1 MKSILRW
8 GGTQLCQCPVL
19 GRLFCLLPW
28 WLSDTLTAP
37 SGAQK
42 KIKKR
47 KHASELRNCSLFFGG
62 GGTGVG
68 HFGMKNGCSDMEITD
83 SKQGGGADL
92 RLWPP
97 WPNLIAQLLEGRTYI
112 TYLKGSREL
121 TIPKRSPD
129 LPGVYVFFSK
139 SRIIRSEKYS
149 ARGLRKATQ
158 QGELAWGSQVFIG
171 RKDKSIN
178 KGRMFDWDPPPG
190 FGSLDGFVFWQNK
203 ST

>member
-37 SGAQK
+37 SE
-42 KIKKR
+42 
-47 KHASELRNCSLFFGG
+47 ELFTFFCG

-68 HFGMKNGCSDMEITD
+68 HFSMKNGCSDMEITD

-97 WPNLIAQLLEGRTYI
+97 WPNLIAQLLEGKTYI

-129 LPGVYVFFSK
+129 LPGVYVFFLNQGLSGL
-139 SRIIRSEKYS
+139 RNIQLEVSEK
-149 ARGLRKATQ
+149 LRSRENWLEAAKC
-158 QGELAWGSQVFIG
+158 S
-171 RKDKSIN
+171 
-178 KGRMFDWDPPPG
+178 
-190 FGSLDGFVFWQNK
+190 
-203 ST
+203 